1 VSEEDALLRRARQE
15 IAQLEAERVRLS
27 TGVMEGEPGALEQD
41 EQLRERIA
49 VLGHW
54 LWEAERGRGGAP
66 PPGEFG
72 GGDA

>member
-1 VSEEDALLRRARQE
+1 MSEEDALLRRARQE

>member
-54 LWEAERGRGGAP
+54 LWEAERGCGGAP